1 MTSTLTLNY
10 FLISIPVKKDIPGA
24 EAGMMKRD
32 LDTKM
37 RNTGLDKDTHVDSF
51 EIPQLRVGNIDS
63 LIFLSDA
70 LKKTATTVEGTIR
83 KISTQILELED
94 PVKDKDGKE
103 KKQSAKEIIEVRGSK
118 PEDTLTR
125 FKWEDARYP
134 RRKSLPELTQ
144 TIKGQIATMEKEL
157 RERIVDYN
165 TICQKIAQVTANE
178 SGNLMTRDIN
188 AVIQEYN
195 QYNKPFQPIETML
208 ETRAGTQIAE
218 YNSGTTQAFEPLLIT
233 LYVVVPK
240 NEIKNWLKSYDT
252 LITGDEEKGIPNGI
266 VPGSSIKLAE
276 DLESALFSIY
286 LFSKS
291 AEEFRNACRPKK
303 YTVRKNDTATIM
315 DDTQKQ
321 ELKQQQNRKKKKSP
335 KMGKS

>member
-1 MTSTLTLNY
+1 MSTT
-10 FLISIPVKKDIPGA
+10 
-24 EAGMMKRD
+24 
-32 LDTKM
+32 
-37 RNTGLDKDTHVDSF
+37 DKDSHVDSF

-94 PVKDKDGKE
+94 PVKDKDGKD
-103 KKQSAKEIIEVRGSK
+103 KKLNAKDIIEVRNSK
-118 PEDTLTR
+118 PEDVLTR

-144 TIKGQIATMEKEL
+144 TIKSQIAVMEKEL
-157 RERIVDYN
+157 RERMADYN
-165 TICQKIAQVTANE
+165 TICQKISQITANE

-188 AVIQEYN
+188 SVIQEYN
-195 QYNKPFQPIETML
+195 SAERDKKFQPIETL
-208 ETRAGTQIAE
+208 LAQSASTDIAE

-240 NEIKNWLKSYDT
+240 NEIKNWLKTYDT
-252 LITGDEEKGIPNGI
+252 LITGDEDKGIPNGI
-266 VPGSSIKLAE
+266 VPGSCVKLAE

-286 LFSKS
+286 LFSKA
-291 AEEFRNACRPKK
+291 AEDFRNACRPKK
-303 YTVRKNDTATIM
+303 YTVRKNDTTTVL
-315 DDTQKQ
+315 DESQKQ
-321 ELKQQQNRKKKKSP
+321 ELKQQQSRKKKKSP